1 MHIFI
6 CGGSCACRDSQSR
19 TENTLKK
26 IVLSAHRVVVPGP
39 ELRLSVPLSIAPSS
53 LQPYGAIAQS
63 HIAFF
68 LEGKICHLQLGI
80 FLRIHNADWL
90 APVRLWTLESENG
103 LQGLCYHPPTQKF
116 LCWTIFSG
124 SRADELFTH
133 SSPTPHQQPWH
144 SPP

>member
-19 TENTLKK
+19 TDSSLKET
-26 IVLSAHRVVVPGP
+26 VLSSHHVVVLGP
-39 ELRLSVPLSIAPSS
+39 EPRLSVPLSIAPSS
-53 LQPYGAIAQS
+53 LQPYGAIVRS
-63 HIAFF
+63 HIVFF

-80 FLRIHNADWL
+80 FLRLHNAVWL

-103 LQGLCYHPPTQKF
+103 LQGLCHHPPTW
-116 LCWTIFSG
+116 CVFSG

-133 SSPTPHQQPWH
+133 SSPAPHQQPRH